1 MVSGGGGETDEK
13 KKLKEQLRRRKNK
26 AEERRA
32 KLREAII
39 NAGDDGILE
48 GIYDNL
54 QVRMQGQMEFEEW
67 PRLKWGAQPRTKI
80 DSPAV
85 ARRGPLYSRNSQ
97 TQNHARSPTGLY

>member
-1 MVSGGGGETDEK
+1 MKPLTASGLTKVFSPASPFSPKGENALVEQLQVKLAALEKKMVSGGGGETDEK

-54 QVRMQGQMEFEEW
+54 QVR
-67 PRLKWGAQPRTKI
+67 LI
-80 DSPAV
+80 
-85 ARRGPLYSRNSQ
+85 
-97 TQNHARSPTGLY
+97 